1 MTGAERGGRRAG
13 SRAGGEIMDAG
24 AVSLPA
30 RAACRG
36 RLQGPP
42 AGAADPDAEPGRG
55 NTAASCSLW
64 GFFHL
69 QMLFPFPNPIIM

>member
-36 RLQGPP
+36 LLQGPQTRTRNQGEGIQP
-42 AGAADPDAEPGRG
+42 PVVAFGV
-55 NTAASCSLW
+55 
-64 GFFHL
+64 FFIYKCYFL
-69 QMLFPFPNPIIM
+69 SQIQS